1 MREWGWC
8 GWGDF
13 RSVVAFRSNG
23 PRRDGRDVSSTRGT
37 DESGY
42 RGAHLRDVDD
52 TRAILDVLIRDARL
66 DPLLDPGDRLLEW
79 WTGKGV
85 EVRWLS
91 IRGGDGF
98 GRREVRGA
106 HPRRTLFFF
115 AASAFSLVGSLN
127 GPPFMFACGLTSSV
141 PRATVWTPDEASLT
155 KASRGRDG
163 FREADTYGA
172 SWPKSSEA
180 FHWRQSP
187 GARRSVPR
195 AAAPDARMA
204 KFFSGVFNYVFN
216 ELLVDTLANSR
227 AFQRFAVRTDKALRE
242 AQASGKLT
250 DVAKAPGEAAK
261 TATEYG
267 RAVWDE
273 LTRQAAEME
282 RNAKQKAGGGK

>member
-1 MREWGWC
+1 M
-8 GWGDF
+8 
-13 RSVVAFRSNG
+13 
-23 PRRDGRDVSSTRGT
+23 
-37 DESGY
+37 
-42 RGAHLRDVDD
+42 
-52 TRAILDVLIRDARL
+52 
-66 DPLLDPGDRLLEW
+66 
-79 WTGKGV
+79 
-85 EVRWLS
+85 
-91 IRGGDGF
+91 
-98 GRREVRGA
+98 
-106 HPRRTLFFF
+106 
-115 AASAFSLVGSLN
+115 N

-250 DVAKAPGEAAK
+250 DVAKAPGKAAK

>member
-1 MREWGWC
+1 MC
-8 GWGDF
+8 
-13 RSVVAFRSNG
+13 
-23 PRRDGRDVSSTRGT
+23 
-37 DESGY
+37 
-42 RGAHLRDVDD
+42 
-52 TRAILDVLIRDARL
+52 IRDSHKSVARQ
-66 DPLLDPGDRLLEW
+66 G
-79 WTGKGV
+79 
-85 EVRWLS
+85 
-91 IRGGDGF
+91 
-98 GRREVRGA
+98 
-106 HPRRTLFFF
+106 
-115 AASAFSLVGSLN
+115 
-127 GPPFMFACGLTSSV
+127 
-141 PRATVWTPDEASLT
+141 
-155 KASRGRDG
+155 G
-163 FREADTYGA
+163 FREA
-172 SWPKSSEA
+172 EI
-180 FHWRQSP
+180 WRQLAKIVRGLPLASVSWR
-187 GARRSVPR
+187 ARSVPR

>member
-1 MREWGWC
+1 M
-8 GWGDF
+8 
-13 RSVVAFRSNG
+13 
-23 PRRDGRDVSSTRGT
+23 
-37 DESGY
+37 
-42 RGAHLRDVDD
+42 
-52 TRAILDVLIRDARL
+52 
-66 DPLLDPGDRLLEW
+66 
-79 WTGKGV
+79 
-85 EVRWLS
+85 RWLS
-91 IRGGDGF
+91 IRSGDGF

-163 FREADTYGA
+163 FPPAGQNRPRPSNG
-172 SWPKSSEA
+172 
-180 FHWRQSP
+180 RQSP
-187 GARRSVPR
+187 GARRSAPR